1 MSRLPRRFG
10 ALFAA
15 AIATTAPLIAHGQG
29 AAPRAGARATER
41 PLPLDPART
50 FTLDTREG
58 TWLSLDVSP
67 DGATIVFDM
76 LGDLYSVRMAG
87 GDATRL
93 TSGMPYDA
101 QPRFSPDGK
110 SVVFEPPRDLRRPCY
125 LSTNSAVSALV

>member
-1 MSRLPRRFG
+1 
-10 ALFAA
+10 
-15 AIATTAPLIAHGQG
+15 
-29 AAPRAGARATER
+29 
-41 PLPLDPART
+41 LPLDPART